1 MPSWPRT
8 IVPARSAP
16 PQFPG
21 GLQSWGGS
29 GKGQGRAVNNAG
41 RIWQEIYEP
50 FDLQSAAGR
59 AFIQVINEYWRESTV
74 FDIQHYLY
82 RTRLGVGGGAPLV
95 QGANQSGNVLN
106 INSAANATAGW
117 LKQGDLIRL
126 PAPTVMLDVRADV
139 ATDAF
144 APLLNGALAAAAT
157 AMSIDGTVPGIVEAG
172 ETFTIAGESGGP
184 THTVTGGPYL
194 ESPAGQVN
202 AITFTPAIAVGGV
215 ADNAAVTFAASGKAK
230 IPISPPIFVGSSP
243 ADNAVVT
250 ITNPLYRVRLF
261 TEPQLPHAGATGW
274 VIGLQLTF
282 REQL

>member
-1 MPSWPRT
+1 MAWPRT
-8 IVPARSAP
+8 IVPARSTP
-16 PQFPG
+16 PAFPG
-21 GLQSWGGS
+21 GLASWGQS

-50 FDLQSAAGR
+50 FDLTSATGR
-59 AFIQVINEYWRESTV
+59 AFVQVINEYWRERTI

-106 INSAANATAGW
+106 INGAANATAGW

-126 PAPTVMLDVRADV
+126 PAPTVMFDVRADV

-157 AMSIDGTVPGIVEAG
+157 SMSIDGTVPGIVEAG
-172 ETFTIAGESGGP
+172 ETFTIAGESGSP
-184 THTVTGGPYL
+184 VHTVTGGPYL
-194 ESPAGQVN
+194 ESPAGQVTG
-202 AITFTPAIAVGGV
+202 ITFTPGIAAGGV

-261 TEPQLPHAGATGW
+261 AEPQLPHAGATGW